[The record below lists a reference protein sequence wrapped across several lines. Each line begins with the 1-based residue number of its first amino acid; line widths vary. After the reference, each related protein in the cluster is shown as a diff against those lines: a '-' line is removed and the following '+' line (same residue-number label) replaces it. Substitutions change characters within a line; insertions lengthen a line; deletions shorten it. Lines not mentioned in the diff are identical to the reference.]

1 MTSVH
6 FNEANMESSPC
17 YQAAVKEVAM
27 DVEAIEFRIKA
38 MDCFENIERSEELNG
53 FPTPLYVI
61 EKIKEFVQLQSP
73 SNRVH

>member
-6 FNEANMESSPC
+6 FNEVDMESSPW

-27 DVEAIEFRIKA
+27 DVDAVEFSIKA

-53 FPTPLYVI
+53 FPTPLHVI
-61 EKIKEFVQLQSP
+61 EEIKKFVQLQSP